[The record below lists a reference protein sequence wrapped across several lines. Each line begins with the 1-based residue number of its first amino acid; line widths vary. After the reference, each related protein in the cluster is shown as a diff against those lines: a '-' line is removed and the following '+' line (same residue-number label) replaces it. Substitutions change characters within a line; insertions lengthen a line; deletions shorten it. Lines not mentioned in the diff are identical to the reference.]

1 MATPR
6 TRRLDLA
13 KNLARLGAKHFFS
26 DLRPRDVSLALQ
38 IYNTLTRAIAPFT
51 PLEAGHARMYHCGPT
66 VYRRPHVG
74 NYRAFLFADLLRRV
88 LERRGLRVTQVMNLT
103 DVGHFTRE
111 DEDRGED
118 RLEMEARQRGAD
130 PWQIAKEISEQ
141 FEDDM
146 RRLRARRPEV
156 RPRASDHIPE
166 MLGMIDVL
174 LAKGVAYRAG
184 DGGQNIY
191 FSVGKFARYGELSG
205 NKVDA
210 LEAGA
215 RIEINPEK
223 QHPADFALWKS
234 DPKHIMKWKSQ
245 FGEHGFPGWHIECS
259 AMAKKYLGNT
269 IDIHTGGEDLIFP
282 HHECELAQSEAA
294 TGAPFVRHWMH
305 VKFLLVDG
313 GKMSKSLGNVYSIDD
328 VAAKGFEPRHLR
340 FQLLRAHYRA
350 PLNFTWDAMRDAKG
364 AIERLDSFVWD
375 LKTLRPAKQG
385 AAGIE
390 EAAARARATFDAA
403 LDDDFNT
410 AEATAAIFSL
420 VTEARAKG
428 GSPMKLSEEQSALL
442 LGILGE
448 FDSIFDVLTP
458 EPLTDAERAEVES
471 LVSDRQAARAAR
483 DFAKG
488 DAIRAALAARRIVV
502 EDTKEGVRWRR
513 V

>member
-1 MATPR
+1 
-6 TRRLDLA
+6 
-13 KNLARLGAKHFFS
+13 
-26 DLRPRDVSLALQ
+26 
-38 IYNTLTRAIAPFT
+38 
-51 PLEAGHARMYHCGPT
+51 
-66 VYRRPHVG
+66 
-74 NYRAFLFADLLRRV
+74 
-88 LERRGLRVTQVMNLT
+88 
-103 DVGHFTRE
+103 
-111 DEDRGED
+111 
-118 RLEMEARQRGAD
+118 
-130 PWQIAKEISEQ
+130 
-141 FEDDM
+141 M
-146 RRLRARRPEV
+146 RRLRARRP
-156 RPRASDHIPE
+156 RCAARGDHIPE

-174 LAKGVAYRAG
+174 LAKGIAYRAG

-245 FGEHGFPGWHIECS
+245 FGSTASRVGTSS
-259 AMAKKYLGNT
+259 ARRWRRNT
-269 IDIHTGGEDLIFP
+269 WETRSTSTPAARTSSSHTTNASSRRARRPPARRSCAIGCI
-282 HHECELAQSEAA
+282 
-294 TGAPFVRHWMH
+294 

-420 VTEARAKG
+420 VTEARARG
-428 GSPMKLSEEQSALL
+428 LPDEAQRGAVGAIVGNPRRVRLDLRRPH
-442 LGILGE
+442 
-448 FDSIFDVLTP
+448 P

-483 DFAKG
+483 TSPRRRHPR
-488 DAIRAALAARRIVV
+488 RARGAADRRRGHQGRGALA
-502 EDTKEGVRWRR
+502 EGVRASCARAWRGNCLLLPTTLPMHKDYATR
-513 V
+513 